1 MEADTDNNT
10 RVRVEPEP
18 ECKAHCTVCKY
29 VTPKLAVDLAVEMM
43 MKHKTD
49 SHPPAAPPASPSYT
63 TLTDSVKPPAVPSIA
78 AKDTYGLL
86 TKSLPEENRIKS
98 SAEATCKPETRCS
111 SAKPAAVQEAICTN
125 SQVGFKINEVT
136 ALPELAKY
144 ATEADMLIT
153 SDDADSR
160 PRRLPR
166 KPGRRQRSTDT
177 RSCCLSPPRMPPRWP
192 SSSPVMIWT
201 GRQRSLP
208 RRPSRRQSS
217 TDQRSCH
224 PPRRCKRSSS
234 PLRQTHRPTG
244 SCPPSPCQMMTAP
257 TTGSPGRAGG
267 ITSPGTPS

>member
-29 VTPKLAVDLAVEMM
+29 VTPKLVVGLAVEIM

-144 ATEADMLIT
+144 ATEADMLVA
-153 SDDADSR
+153 SDNADR
-160 PRRLPR
+160 QAKKAAKKARQKAAKYGHEKLLPE
-166 KPGRRQRSTDT
+166 
-177 RSCCLSPPRMPPRWP
+177 
-192 SSSPVMIWT
+192 
-201 GRQRSLP
+201 
-208 RRPSRRQSS
+208 
-217 TDQRSCH
+217 CH
-224 PPRRCKRSSS
+224 R
-234 PLRQTHRPTG
+234 
-244 SCPPSPCQMMTAP
+244 
-257 TTGSPGRAGG
+257 GG
-267 ITSPGTPS
+267 QVCHQ